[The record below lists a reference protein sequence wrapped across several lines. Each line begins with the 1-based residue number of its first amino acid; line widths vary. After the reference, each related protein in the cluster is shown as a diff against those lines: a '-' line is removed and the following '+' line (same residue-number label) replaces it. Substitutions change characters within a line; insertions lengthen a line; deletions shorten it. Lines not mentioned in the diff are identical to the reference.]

1 MNKTT
6 YAEAQ
11 NASLLSTPSIQMNKH
26 TYAFLDHDHILVV
39 VQSAGPGIEFI
50 RSGRSETFL
59 KSPNTEKED
68 VQGDSPI

>member
-39 VQSAGPGIEFI
+39 VQSAGPGIEFS